1 MSHPGPDAGD
11 RVALACP
18 SCTPAATTVHEVLKP
33 GGQVTVRCTDC
44 GHVHKERYDPP
55 REVDVD
61 VVVSQGEE
69 SLTTTVDVPAEET
82 LARGEEFVV
91 DTPEAIMQVRITAIE
106 LDGDRRVEEAAVE
119 DVETL
124 WTRAVDNVR
133 VNVTVHPNDGRRDE
147 SRSVTVSVPGDH
159 EFVVGEIESFGDEE
173 LRVKAIQVRE
183 DAPEYRHGKF
193 DHEGDMVYAKD
204 VKRLYGTDQTTSA
217 WSAW

>member
-1 MSHPGPDAGD
+1 MTHPGPDAGD

-18 SCTPAATTVHEVLKP
+18 SCTPTATTVHEVLKP
-33 GGQVTVRCTDC
+33 GGHVTVRCTDC

-55 REVDVD
+55 REVAVD
-61 VVVSQGEE
+61 VVVSQGDE
-69 SLTTTVDVPAEET
+69 SLTTTVDVPAGET

-91 DTPEAIMQVRITAIE
+91 DTPEAIMQVRITAVE
-106 LDGDRRVEEAAVE
+106 LDGDQRVEEA
-119 DVETL
+119 DVADVATL

-159 EFVVGEIESFGDEE
+159 EFVVGETAEFADEE
-173 LRVKAIQVRE
+173 FEITGVQVRD
-183 DAPEYRHGKF
+183 DAPEYRFEKL
-193 DHEGDMVYAKD
+193 DHEGDSVFAKD
-204 VKRLYGTDQTTSA
+204 VKRVYGRDVTSAA